1 VAENARTLPGIA
13 LVSHCLANQNAKV
26 DEYAVFA
33 GVSPVIQLLRARG
46 FILQQMPCPE
56 MSLLGSKR
64 WWQVRE
70 QYDTPGYRR
79 HCRNLANSVVDV
91 LEARLAEGPRD
102 VVLLGVDGSPSSGV
116 TLTGTASEPSQSW
129 GGRPGDVPAKRI
141 DGKGVWI
148 EELESVIAERG
159 LASPRL
165 LGIRMELPG
174 YSVEESLRE
183 LDEFLAAGEASA
195 GAVGESVGAGSGGE

>member
-1 VAENARTLPGIA
+1 MNEAAGALPGIA

-33 GVSPVIQLLRARG
+33 GVSPVIGLLRRRG

-56 MSLLGSKR
+56 MSLLGTKR
-64 WWQVRE
+64 WWHVRE

-79 HCRNLANSVVDV
+79 HCRALANSVADV

-116 TLTGTASEPSQSW
+116 TLTGIGTDPNLPW
-129 GGRPGDVPAKRI
+129 GGRPEDVPSAI
-141 DGKGVWI
+141 VPGKGVWI
-148 EELESVIAERG
+148 EELEAVIAERG
-159 LASPRL
+159 LPAPRL
-165 LGIRMELPG
+165 LGIPMELPG
-174 YSVEESLRE
+174 YSVEQSLRE
-183 LDEFLAAGEASA
+183 LDAFLAAGGSVGE
-195 GAVGESVGAGSGGE
+195 AVG